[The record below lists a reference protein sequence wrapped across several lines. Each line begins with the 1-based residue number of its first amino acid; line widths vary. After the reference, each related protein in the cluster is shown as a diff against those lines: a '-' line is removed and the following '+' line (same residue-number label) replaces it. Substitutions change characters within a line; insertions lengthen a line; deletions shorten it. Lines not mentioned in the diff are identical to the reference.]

1 MNMKKNIGNDLEF
14 HSCYWTN
21 SMKTGGN
28 TSRAQR
34 VFRPIGNTGRAVGL
48 KAQTLKT
55 SRFICAAQERFSPP
69 STVRMASK
77 SSQFLRSFGNPKKIH
92 RDASFI
98 LSIITDIEIITASAA
113 AAVVV
118 AGYDL
123 LLGSIAALYVFA
135 VPYTKV
141 EESFNIQV
149 LQLFHKTIL
158 ELFK

>member
-1 MNMKKNIGNDLEF
+1 
-14 HSCYWTN
+14 
-21 SMKTGGN
+21 
-28 TSRAQR
+28 
-34 VFRPIGNTGRAVGL
+34 
-48 KAQTLKT
+48 
-55 SRFICAAQERFSPP
+55 
-69 STVRMASK
+69 MASK
-77 SSQFLRSFGNPKKIH
+77 SSQYLRSFGNPKKIH
-92 RDASFI
+92 RDASFL

>member
-1 MNMKKNIGNDLEF
+1 M
-14 HSCYWTN
+14 
-21 SMKTGGN
+21 
-28 TSRAQR
+28 
-34 VFRPIGNTGRAVGL
+34 
-48 KAQTLKT
+48 
-55 SRFICAAQERFSPP
+55 
-69 STVRMASK
+69 
-77 SSQFLRSFGNPKKIH
+77 
-92 RDASFI
+92 
-98 LSIITDIEIITASAA
+98 ITDIETITASA

-123 LLGSIAALYVFA
+123 LLGSIAAFYVFA